1 MKVRILQFL
10 MTFKI
15 EDILKDNQDSIP
27 SSSPSVKIQIMD
39 RKVCLRCKGKTL
51 LFVINKVLK
60 AKGLLTSP
68 SNALPYLLPQVNFP
82 TKNLNF
88 H

>member
-1 MKVRILQFL
+1 MTDHYHSILIHKVE
-10 MTFKI
+10 KN
-15 EDILKDNQDSIP
+15 LKGSLDSIP
-27 SSSPSVKIQIMD
+27 SPSHSVKIQSMSGE
-39 RKVCLRCKGKTL
+39 VCLWCKGKTL